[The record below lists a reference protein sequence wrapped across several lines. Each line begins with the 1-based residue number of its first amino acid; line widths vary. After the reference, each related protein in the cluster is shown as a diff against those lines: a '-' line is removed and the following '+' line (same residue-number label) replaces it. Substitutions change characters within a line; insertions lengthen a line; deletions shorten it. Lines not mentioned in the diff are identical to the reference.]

1 MWSNGQG
8 GGGGSGEVVG
18 VGMFVAGRGVVMI
31 PGLRRGAHE
40 VRYSTGP
47 RNPRRVH
54 FKMKSL
60 HCNEE
65 NATSRLEVMSEETPG
80 KLDVTSRKS
89 EIGLLFLQYC
99 KFELLFS

>member
-1 MWSNGQG
+1 MWSNGRG

-18 VGMFVAGRGVVMI
+18 VAMFVGGRGVVMI
-31 PGLRRGAHE
+31 PGLRRGAYG

-60 HCNEE
+60 HRNEE
-65 NATSRLEVMSEETPG
+65 NATSRLEVMSKDTPG
-80 KLDVTSRKS
+80 KLGTSRKS

-99 KFELLFS
+99 KSELLLS